1 MEVRS
6 SDYNEDNFAEGEKKK
21 KKKKK
26 KKKSSKKK
34 IQDTR
39 LCLLRVEKE
48 KKVKT
53 ARVFLYTNTSASQI
67 FFAEKRDGRRFL
79 FSREVSENKFFVSG
93 IIFDDRLTN
102 LHFLAR
108 AHTHI

>member
-1 MEVRS
+1 MDFISFFFSER
-6 SDYNEDNFAEGEKKK
+6 EREERHQTLP
-21 KKKKK
+21 
-26 KKKSSKKK
+26 KK
-34 IQDTR
+34 IFLSLSPKNRLFIHTTSLTLALSLDARFFSSYILTR
-39 LCLLRVEKE
+39 VRLK
-48 KKVKT
+48 
-53 ARVFLYTNTSASQI
+53 F